1 MFPHPRQLG
10 ILLSRKE
17 NRDPSKLPVSLR
29 PREASG
35 PELRREKLEKDR
47 EPAAAGREWPRLHL
61 RTSPK
66 APGVRKGT
74 IADSRSPEP
83 PGVAF
88 SRLPPELLQVRRGG
102 GSSTRAKTQRSEP
115 PCGPGRWDGVLQ
127 RGRTQNALPGA
138 GHSFLP
144 ALPSR
149 QPRRPCR
156 APFPAS
162 LRVAGADSWRPAR
175 DTGVVA
181 GPSLPPH

>member
-1 MFPHPRQLG
+1 MEAGAPLPAPHPPS
-10 ILLSRKE
+10 SRSPAA
-17 NRDPSKLPVSLR
+17 PSL
-29 PREASG
+29 
-35 PELRREKLEKDR
+35 PELQHPSFRPSSEVRREKLEKDR

-102 GSSTRAKTQRSEP
+102 GSSTRAKTQRSEA
-115 PCGPGRWDGVLQ
+115 PCGPGRWDRVLQ

-162 LRVAGADSWRPAR
+162 LRVAR
-175 DTGVVA
+175 A
-181 GPSLPPH
+181 GKRKPLS